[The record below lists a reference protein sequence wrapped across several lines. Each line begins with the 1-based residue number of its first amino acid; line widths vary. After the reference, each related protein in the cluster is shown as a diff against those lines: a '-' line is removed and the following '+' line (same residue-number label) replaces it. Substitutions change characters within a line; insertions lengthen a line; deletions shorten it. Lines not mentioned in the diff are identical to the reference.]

1 MPNLPLNRQQS
12 ILILLIF
19 VLGNDSVQNPLR
31 SIINN
36 FDSRGFSRDLHRLVD
51 MIDRMETFGQ
61 LTSPGVNALLPDN
74 VDMDQLATMAGSF
87 MNLLGSSEK

>member
-1 MPNLPLNRQQS
+1 MSNLPVNRQQG

-19 VLGNDSVQNPLR
+19 VLGNDSVQMPLR
-31 SIINN
+31 SIVNN

-51 MIDRMETFGQ
+51 MLDRMETFSQ
-61 LTSPGVNALLPDN
+61 LSAPSENALVPAGI
-74 VDMDQLATMAGSF
+74 DMDQLATMAGSF